1 MRRGG
6 PLQENIGP
14 FGFLN
19 RKFIGTMGRRKC
31 NQWNRPALA
40 AVCLWFVVA
49 PSAPGARP
57 AAPER
62 LFYELTQTAP
72 APTDLERWRNQGALA
87 AHAGQR
93 FWLVQSFACD
103 TGGYEASMRVAGLRR
118 TALERA
124 LAPAARAARADL
136 VFAATAVLPGEP
148 RRDRRRSELRFF
160 DSRAALNQALRE
172 ANAYAAEQDALAQEQ
187 ARTRDDA
194 GSRETAAP
202 AATGKIQHGWGWAL
216 LILALLA
223 AALYFAKQYYDDSRR
238 RRHQLSAAEGEA
250 LATLTGGAV
259 TPLPPANDSPSRPR
273 SAAASGDNERSNRAG
288 GTPIKD
294 FLTSSRSV
302 TEMSVRKKKTQKG
315 QKITPISIRGAVDRN
330 YEDRTLSQ
338 LAKSPVDALE
348 GLTPRHARL
357 LEEAF
362 GVKTLEDLA
371 RLRYVEIARAI
382 CVLAQYEE

>member
-1 MRRGG
+1 MGG
-6 PLQENIGP
+6 HNCT
-14 FGFLN
+14 
-19 RKFIGTMGRRKC
+19 R
-31 NQWNRPALA
+31 WSRPALIA
-40 AVCLWFVVA
+40 LGLWLALA
-49 PSAPGARP
+49 PAPAGAQP

-62 LFYELTQTAP
+62 IFYELTQTAP
-72 APTDLERWRNQGALA
+72 SPADLQRWRTESVA
-87 AHAGQR
+87 AARAGRR

-103 TGGYEASMRVAGLRR
+103 TGGYGPSLRVAGLRR
-118 TALERA
+118 AALERT
-124 LAPAARAARADL
+124 LLPAARDARAEL
-136 VFAATAVLPGEP
+136 VFAATAVLPGQP
-148 RRDRRRSELRFF
+148 RRERRRSELRFF
-160 DSRAALNQALRE
+160 DTRDALNRALRE
-172 ANAYAAEQDALAQEQ
+172 TNAYAAEQNSLAQ
-187 ARTRDDA
+187 ARAREAASTNTAPTADDDA
-194 GSRETAAP
+194 
-202 AATGKIQHGWGWAL
+202 ATSTVATIQHGWGWAL
-216 LILALLA
+216 LILVLLA
-223 AALYFAKQYYDDSRR
+223 AALYVAKQYYDDARR

-250 LATLTGGAV
+250 LAALTGGAV
-259 TPLPPANDSPSRPR
+259 TPLPPAADIPSRPR
-273 SAAASGDNERSNRAG
+273 AASAADSERPGRLG

-294 FLTSSRSV
+294 FLTSSRSIAD
-302 TEMSVRKKKTQKG
+302 MSVRKKKTQKA